1 MPITTLSKEG
11 LSVIAIMV
19 ALLWGCLGMER
30 LSVRQANH
38 EYRRAVYQMRALHA
52 GRPAAAAHRQEN
64 PVPAVKQSATTSHYR
79 I

>member
-1 MPITTLSKEG
+1 MPIATLSKEG

-30 LSVRQANH
+30 LSVRKTNH
-38 EYRRAVYQMRALHA
+38 EYRRALCQMRALHG
-52 GRPAAAAHRQEN
+52 GRPAAAAHRHED
-64 PVPAVKQSATTSHYR
+64 PVPAVKQSAMTSHYR